1 MDGILTLLI
10 WALLRVALPI
20 LLLFGL
26 GSVLKETGKVS

>member
-10 WALLRVALPI
+10 LAVIRLALPI

-26 GSVLKETGKVS
+26 GSVLKETSKVS